1 MSPSHAVGPLWVE
14 TAVLLLLEIV
24 VSLQSLVV
32 LGKPARES
40 EADPTWRAGV
50 PEREAEAVERGS
62 PRKRE
67 DAARDPGVHFSELLG
82 LPVAGGSQMPWAW
95 ESAGDREVP
104 RQAGE

>member
-1 MSPSHAVGPLWVE
+1 MKRVCADGKRLNMSPSHAVGPLWVE

-40 EADPTWRAGV
+40 EAGPTWWATV

-62 PRKRE
+62 PRKR
-67 DAARDPGVHFSELLG
+67 DVARDPGVHSSELLG
-82 LPVAGGSQMPWAW
+82 LPVAGGSQMPW
-95 ESAGDREVP
+95 V
-104 RQAGE
+104 